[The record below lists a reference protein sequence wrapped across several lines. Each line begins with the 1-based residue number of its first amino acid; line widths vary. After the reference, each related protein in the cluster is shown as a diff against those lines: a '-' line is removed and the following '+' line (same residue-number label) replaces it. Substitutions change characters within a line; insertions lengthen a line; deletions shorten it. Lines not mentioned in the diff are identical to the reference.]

1 MLTGG
6 TGLGRGATV
15 ARRRDRLPDSDPNSV
30 PPKAHAAAML
40 QSDVLPIEV
49 PEFLRTELGYVLLLF
64 TLFVVPRFFQRYR
77 LPQAITSVALGA
89 AIGLTT
95 GWFRSDPTVNLLATL
110 GIVSLFLFAG
120 LEVDF
125 PELKRNGRVLAQHVL
140 LGLAALV
147 GVAAVLALLL
157 ALPARTAVLL
167 ALAVLTPSTG
177 FILDSL
183 PGFGLA
189 PDEQSWVKSKV
200 IVTELIALGGL
211 FVTLQSTNVERLAI
225 AAGILLA
232 LVAILPVAFRWFAS
246 VVLPYAPKSEF
257 AFLLMVA
264 VVAALATRRLGVYY
278 LLGAFIVGIVAQ
290 SFRRRLPA
298 MASDQMLHA
307 VEVFAS
313 VFVPFYFFH
322 VGLQLRADDFSREAL
337 LSGLGLVVLLIP
349 ARILLVGAHR
359 HLALREPWRR
369 GLRVGLSMVPT
380 LVFSLVIA
388 EILRDGFGLAPWI
401 FGSLVVYT
409 LGNTLLPGLVL
420 RPSTPAPQPAEATTD
435 GASVVGVGVEEAPGR

>member
-1 MLTGG
+1 MPQTQ
-6 TGLGRGATV
+6 
-15 ARRRDRLPDSDPNSV
+15 V
-30 PPKAHAAAML
+30 P
-40 QSDVLPIEV
+40 VIEL

-64 TLFVVPRFFQRYR
+64 TLFVVPRFLQRYR

-89 AIGLTT
+89 AIGLST

-125 PELKRNGRVLAQHVL
+125 PELRRNTRILAQHVL
-140 LGLAALV
+140 LGVAALV
-147 GVAAVLALLL
+147 GVAAVLAALLGV
-157 ALPARTAVLL
+157 PPRTAALL

-189 PDEQSWVKSKV
+189 PDERSWVKSKV
-200 IVTELIALGGL
+200 IATELVALGGL
-211 FVTLQSTNVERLAI
+211 FVTLQSSNLERLAL
-225 AAGILLA
+225 AAGVLLA
-232 LVAILPVAFRWFAS
+232 LVAVLPIAFRWFAS

-322 VGLQLRADDFSREAL
+322 VGLQLRAEDFSRDAL
-337 LSGLGLVVLLIP
+337 LGGLGLVALLIP
-349 ARILLVGAHR
+349 GRVLLVSVHR
-359 HLALREPWRR
+359 RLALREPWRR
-369 GLRVGLSMVPT
+369 GWRVGVSMLPT

-388 EILRDGFGLAPWI
+388 EILRDGFGLAPWL
-401 FGSLVVYT
+401 FGGLVVYT
-409 LGNTLLPGLVL
+409 LANTLLPGLVL
-420 RPSTPAPQPAEATTD
+420 RPTGPAPEQP
-435 GASVVGVGVEEAPGR
+435 